1 MRPVPNHTI
10 RDGHDT
16 SFNLTPPEQFVPNT
30 MKLAVNARLKR
41 FDIFIIVGVDS
52 DFNLFF
58 FIFSHAHESDPILS
72 VASRWINSYQFI
84 SNIQK
89 SPARGAFEI
98 MISIITLLIFVY
110 L

>member
-52 DFNLFF
+52 DFNLFIPF
-58 FIFSHAHESDPILS
+58 EAIRFLPPLNHQGNGKKLLQGILS
-72 VASRWINSYQFI
+72 
-84 SNIQK
+84 
-89 SPARGAFEI
+89 ARF
-98 MISIITLLIFVY
+98 
-110 L
+110 

>member
-58 FIFSHAHESDPILS
+58 SFFHTHTNLT
-72 VASRWINSYQFI
+72 RY
-84 SNIQK
+84 
-89 SPARGAFEI
+89 
-98 MISIITLLIFVY
+98 Y
-110 L
+110 LWLHVG